1 MPCYDCQVSE
11 RQKDVFLD
19 SGRVTFRR
27 GLPSDDLVLGDIDG
41 SFVTDTI
48 FEVRPS
54 ANGFTLNEKSV
65 SSPIVKRFPL
75 GEDTDVE
82 DVEESARFVAV
93 NAHGTP
99 CGFIDVVFEVWNRRV
114 VIADLE
120 LSPQYRRRG
129 LGRELVGLA
138 ANYGREL
145 NARTLWLEVTNINA
159 PAIRAY
165 LRMGFKFCGLD
176 TSLYRG
182 TASEGEV
189 AVFMSRNLPG

>member
-1 MPCYDCQVSE
+1 M
-11 RQKDVFLD
+11 L
-19 SGRVTFRR
+19 
-27 GLPSDDLVLGDIDG
+27 
-41 SFVTDTI
+41 
-48 FEVRPS
+48 PS

-65 SSPIVKRFPL
+65 SFSIVKKFPL
-75 GEDTDVE
+75 GDDTEVE
-82 DVEESARFVAV
+82 DEEESARFVAV
-93 NAHGTP
+93 DAGGNP
-99 CGFIDVVFEVWNRRV
+99 CGFIDLVFEAWNRRV

-129 LGRELVGLA
+129 VGRQLVGLA
-138 ANYGREL
+138 ADYGREL

-189 AVFMSRNLPG
+189 AVFMSQDLPG

>member
-1 MPCYDCQVSE
+1 MSE

-27 GLPSDDLVLGDIDG
+27 GVPGDDLVLGDIDG

-48 FEVRPS
+48 FEVRLS

-65 SSPIVKRFPL
+65 SSPIVKKFPL
-75 GEDTDVE
+75 SEDIDV
-82 DVEESARFVAV
+82 DADG
-93 NAHGTP
+93 NA
-99 CGFIDVVFEVWNRRV
+99 CGFIDLVFEVWNRRV
-114 VIADLE
+114 VIADLG

-138 ANYGREL
+138 ADYGREL

-189 AVFMSRNLPG
+189 AVFMSQDLPG

>member
-1 MPCYDCQVSE
+1 M
-11 RQKDVFLD
+11 
-19 SGRVTFRR
+19 TFRR
-27 GLPSDDLVLGDIDG
+27 GVPGDDLVLGDIDG

-48 FEVRPS
+48 FEVRLS

-65 SSPIVKRFPL
+65 SSPIVKKFPL
-75 GEDTDVE
+75 SEDIDV
-82 DVEESARFVAV
+82 DDEEASARFVAV
-93 NAHGTP
+93 DADGNA
-99 CGFIDVVFEVWNRRV
+99 CGFIDLVFEVWNRRV
-114 VIADLE
+114 VIADLG

-138 ANYGREL
+138 ADYGREL

-189 AVFMSRNLPG
+189 AVFMSQDLPG